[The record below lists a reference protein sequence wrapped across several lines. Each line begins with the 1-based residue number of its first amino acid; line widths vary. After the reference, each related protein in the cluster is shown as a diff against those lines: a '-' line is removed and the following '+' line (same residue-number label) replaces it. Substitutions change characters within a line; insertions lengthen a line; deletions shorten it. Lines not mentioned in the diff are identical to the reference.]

1 MERTKKI
8 FENLSNRRSTGETP
22 RGRSVMTITTL
33 MDNTASENLAFEHGL
48 SFWIEYNDKHIVFD
62 TGQSNAFVK
71 NAKQLGIDPAET
83 DAIVISHGHYDH
95 TGGLA
100 ALLNIAPEATVY
112 IHPAAL
118 KPKFSRKENRN
129 IGVSDSIKRTLFQR
143 ANQGKVIRTE
153 RPTEIFPG
161 LLTTGRIPRNTD
173 FEDTGGSFFI
183 NAQCTKEDPLFDDQ
197 AVFAETGKGLAV
209 LLGCAHA
216 GVINTLDYA
225 VKLAHQNNIYA
236 VIGEMHL
243 LNASP
248 ERIERTIDTFKHY
261 NVQKIRP
268 AHCTGN
274 NAVEKL
280 KQTFAERCS
289 VCCAGSRMYL

>member
-1 MERTKKI
+1 MAFFSTFVNIFRVPELRRKI
-8 FENLSNRRSTGETP
+8 
-22 RGRSVMTITTL
+22 
-33 MDNTASENLAFEHGL
+33 
-48 SFWIEYNDKHIVFD
+48 
-62 TGQSNAFVK
+62 
-71 NAKQLGIDPAET
+71 
-83 DAIVISHGHYDH
+83 
-95 TGGLA
+95 
-100 ALLNIAPEATVY
+100 
-112 IHPAAL
+112 
-118 KPKFSRKENRN
+118 
-129 IGVSDSIKRTLFQR
+129 LF
-143 ANQGKVIRTE
+143 T
-153 RPTEIFPG
+153 FG
-161 LLTTGRIPRNTD
+161 LLCIYRIG
-173 FEDTGGSFFI
+173 F
-183 NAQCTKEDPLFDDQ
+183 AVPLPGIDQ
-197 AVFAETGKGLAV
+197 AVFAETGKGLVV

-225 VKLAHQNNIYA
+225 VKLAHQNHIYT
-236 VIGEMHL
+236 VIGGMHL